1 MAQSF
6 TSISADGRHSLAGTA
21 DGFDSEGEEE
31 EIDQLDSGLDDEE
44 EVEEEDEGEEMEPEV
59 EEYESASAMKGRRK
73 LGVRVPGHTLLPQ
86 DKLDNILQA
95 EGAGQ
100 HMSKEAVFMLS
111 IATEEF
117 VKKLAEAG
125 YQKTITEARQHVQY
139 RDMASITQEQSK
151 FKFLED
157 TIPKPIS
164 IVQAMALRAAKER
177 ELLEDDPAISAA
189 APSSP
194 PFMPNIPSTSNSL
207 SMTKPKPKVRQSLPA
222 ETNGGA
228 KPKMNGSASAA
239 GASAGTSTSAAGASG
254 RQRYRDS
261 NGRWRRVNGGH
272 SEGTPTSTTS
282 TRASSAR
289 IRNRSARAREAE
301 EASGHVAHP
310 NGASPVANGHS
321 ASSAGMHQDMNVSS
335 GSTMPLDRLSPA
347 QFTGPASG
355 YLEDT
360 GRLSFNGRTSMAD
373 NPGRTIYSQRPP
385 PPQPR

>member
-6 TSISADGRHSLAGTA
+6 TSISADGRQSLAGTA

-44 EVEEEDEGEEMEPEV
+44 EIEDEDEGEEMEPEV
-59 EEYESASAMKGRRK
+59 EEYESASAIKGRRK

-125 YQKTITEARQHVQY
+125 YQKTITENRQHVQF
-139 RDMASITQEQSK
+139 RDMANITQEQSK

-194 PFMPNIPSTSNSL
+194 PFMPHVPSTSNSI
-207 SMTKPKPKVRQSLPA
+207 STTKPKPKR
-222 ETNGGA
+222 
-228 KPKMNGSASAA
+228 KYK
-239 GASAGTSTSAAGASG
+239 
-254 RQRYRDS
+254 RR
-261 NGRWRRVNGGH
+261 RRVW
-272 SEGTPTSTTS
+272 T
-282 TRASSAR
+282 
-289 IRNRSARAREAE
+289 AE
-301 EASGHVAHP
+301 VSRQQR
-310 NGASPVANGHS
+310 PVAQGQRWAHGEHTHQHHEYEGEQRANQEPVGKGTRS
-321 ASSAGMHQDMNVSS
+321 GGGKRSRRAPQRDLSSREWA
-335 GSTMPLDRLSPA
+335 
-347 QFTGPASG
+347 
-355 YLEDT
+355 ECK
-360 GRLSFNGRTSMAD
+360 
-373 NPGRTIYSQRPP
+373 
-385 PPQPR
+385 